1 MWMDPGIEM
10 PVRFL
15 DWDLFECKRVAFPST
30 PVLWFVQEAVET
42 MQRRILLTSQFV
54 FFFKLYF
61 FQASLVQ
68 ELSRRV

>member
-1 MWMDPGIEM
+1 MDPGIEM

-30 PVLWFVQEAVET
+30 LVLYLWFIQEAVET

-54 FFFKLYF
+54 F
-61 FQASLVQ
+61 
-68 ELSRRV
+68 

>member
-30 PVLWFVQEAVET
+30 LVLYLWFIQEAVET
-42 MQRRILLTSQFV
+42 MQRRILLTSQFI
-54 FFFKLYF
+54 F
-61 FQASLVQ
+61 
-68 ELSRRV
+68 

>member
-1 MWMDPGIEM
+1 MDPGIEM
-10 PVRFL
+10 AIRFL

-30 PVLWFVQEAVET
+30 LVLWFIQEAVKT

-54 FFFKLYF
+54 LKKILYF

-68 ELSRRV
+68 ELSRGM

>member
-10 PVRFL
+10 AIRFL

-30 PVLWFVQEAVET
+30 LVLWFIQEAVKT

-54 FFFKLYF
+54 LKKILYF

-68 ELSRRV
+68 ELSRGM

>member
-15 DWDLFECKRVAFPST
+15 DWDLFECKRVAFLST

-54 FFFKLYF
+54 FLKNLYF

-68 ELSRRV
+68 ELSRGV